1 MYKLIYDKEKQH
13 ATATQKKYFNLAI
26 EYALKNNLD
35 VVRVNKTIYKFN
47 FNNSIVEI
55 SCKPYKDW
63 NNTTIQDYFICKFIE
78 I

>member
-13 ATATQKKYFNLAI
+13 ATATQKKYFNIAI

-35 VVRVNKTIYKFN
+35 AVQVNNTKYYFN
-47 FNNSIVEI
+47 FRNNIVEI

-63 NNTTIQDYFICKFIE
+63 NNRTINDYFVAKFIE
-78 I
+78 V